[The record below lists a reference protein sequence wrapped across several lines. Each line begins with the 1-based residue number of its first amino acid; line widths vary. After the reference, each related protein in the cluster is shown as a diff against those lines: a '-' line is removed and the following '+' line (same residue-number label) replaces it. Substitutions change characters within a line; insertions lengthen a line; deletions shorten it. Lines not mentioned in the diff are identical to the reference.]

1 MQGKIR
7 TARKPDRT
15 QSWLIRKAGLDP
27 EKWLVLFQDMYYLHL
42 VDRGM
47 EQREPVIIDRLT
59 GEIAGR
65 RRKG

>member
-1 MQGKIR
+1 M
-7 TARKPDRT
+7 
-15 QSWLIRKAGLDP
+15 IRKAGLDP

>member
-7 TARKPDRT
+7 TAQKPDRT

-47 EQREPVIIDRLT
+47 EQRDLVIVDRIT

-65 RRKG
+65 RRRE